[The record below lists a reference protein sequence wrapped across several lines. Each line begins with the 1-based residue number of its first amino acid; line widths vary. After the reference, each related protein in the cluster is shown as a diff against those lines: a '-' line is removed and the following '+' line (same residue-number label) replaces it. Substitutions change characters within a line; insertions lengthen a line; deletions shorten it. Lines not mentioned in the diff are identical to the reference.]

1 MINSIEF
8 LKNKSFEELN
18 VELCNL
24 RKEYLNLRIQLS
36 SGKLKKT
43 HLIRL
48 CRKNIARIKNF
59 LNYNKGVISVNEK
72 KKEN

>member
-1 MINSIEF
+1 MINSKEYF
-8 LKNKSFEELN
+8 ENKSIKELN
-18 VELCNL
+18 IELFNL

-48 CRKNIARIKNF
+48 CKKNIARIKTF
-59 LNYNKGVISVNEK
+59 LNYKGVVCVNKEK
-72 KKEN
+72 EKN